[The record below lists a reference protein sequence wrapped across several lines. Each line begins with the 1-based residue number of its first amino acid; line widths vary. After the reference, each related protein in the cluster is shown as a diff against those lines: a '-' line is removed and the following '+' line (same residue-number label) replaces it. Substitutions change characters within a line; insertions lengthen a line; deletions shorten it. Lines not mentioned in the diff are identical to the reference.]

1 MSRRQRDWELEI
13 LPFLPL
19 LIWLPALWF
28 IWSGSQPRNVE
39 LEIDDLSW
47 VRSVEV
53 LEVRPT
59 RHEGWELPEGAT
71 LVSSEKRAYQYVKRR
86 FEYRGTPVYADWY
99 TYEIDEPVCVRT
111 ETASGGAGD
120 AIEWPDVSL
129 SEGQSVGKRT
139 ETLLVHAAD
148 GTEYEVSDEV
158 WRELEV
164 GGTVNATVTW
174 DGRIEG
180 VSHAGE

>member
-1 MSRRQRDWELEI
+1 
-13 LPFLPL
+13 
-19 LIWLPALWF
+19 
-28 IWSGSQPRNVE
+28 
-39 LEIDDLSW
+39 
-47 VRSVEV
+47 
-53 LEVRPT
+53 
-59 RHEGWELPEGAT
+59 
-71 LVSSEKRAYQYVKRR
+71 
-86 FEYRGTPVYADWY
+86 
-99 TYEIDEPVCVRT
+99 
-111 ETASGGAGD
+111 
-120 AIEWPDVSL
+120 VSL